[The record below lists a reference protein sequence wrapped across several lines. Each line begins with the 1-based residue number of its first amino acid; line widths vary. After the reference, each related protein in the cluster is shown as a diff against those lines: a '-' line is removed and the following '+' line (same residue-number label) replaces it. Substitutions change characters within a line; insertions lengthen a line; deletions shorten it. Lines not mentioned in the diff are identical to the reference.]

1 MTNFKWLQSI
11 QNLLLEILADEALH
25 GNKQS
30 NTFKHAPYAK
40 VTEAITKKFMI
51 KCTPKHVEYRFK
63 TLKTNWN
70 TIALLRDKKSG
81 FGWNDDLKMIT
92 SDRAVYDEELEVKNF
107 YYFYFMGRDFLVC
120 IIAKFKSFHYSYC
133 SHISF

>member
-1 MTNFKWLQSI
+1 
-11 QNLLLEILADEALH
+11 
-25 GNKQS
+25 
-30 NTFKHAPYAK
+30 
-40 VTEAITKKFMI
+40 MI
-51 KCTPKHVEYRFK
+51 ECTPKHVEHCFK

-107 YYFYFMGRDFLVC
+107 YFFYFMGKDFLVC
-120 IIAKFKSFHYSYC
+120 ITVKFKSFHYSYY
-133 SHISF
+133 SHNSL

>member
-1 MTNFKWLQSI
+1 
-11 QNLLLEILADEALH
+11 
-25 GNKQS
+25 
-30 NTFKHAPYAK
+30 
-40 VTEAITKKFMI
+40 MI
-51 KCTPKHVEYRFK
+51 ECTPKHVEHRFK

-107 YYFYFMGRDFLVC
+107 YSLRPTLFVLFE
-120 IIAKFKSFHYSYC
+120 KSNILREHHLLFCLPYKNV
-133 SHISF
+133 

>member
-1 MTNFKWLQSI
+1 
-11 QNLLLEILADEALH
+11 
-25 GNKQS
+25 
-30 NTFKHAPYAK
+30 
-40 VTEAITKKFMI
+40 MI
-51 KCTPKHVEYRFK
+51 ECTPKHVEHHFK

-81 FGWNDDLKMIT
+81 FGLNDDLKMIT

-120 IIAKFKSFHYSYC
+120 IIVKFKSFHYSHC
-133 SHISF
+133 SHNSL

>member
-1 MTNFKWLQSI
+1 M
-11 QNLLLEILADEALH
+11 QNLLLEIFADKALH
-25 GNKQS
+25 GKKQS

-40 VTEAITKKFMI
+40 VPETITEKLMI
-51 KCTPKHVEYRFK
+51 ECTLKHVKHCFK

-92 SDRAVYDEELEVKNF
+92 SDRAVYDEQVEVKNF
-107 YYFYFMGRDFLVC
+107 YYFYFIGKRLFRLYHC
-120 IIAKFKSFHYSYC
+120 KI
-133 SHISF
+133 